1 MASRVKNRISDKL
14 FVDTCENSQSMAKAC
29 AELNLHFNS
38 FKKRAIEL
46 NCYKT
51 NQSGVGLTK
60 LAGSRKIPLGDI
72 LRAPACCA
80 KGRSEVNTPG

>member
-38 FKKRAIEL
+38 FKKIHLALLLRIPVMLL
-46 NCYKT
+46 NK
-51 NQSGVGLTK
+51 
-60 LAGSRKIPLGDI
+60 SRL
-72 LRAPACCA
+72 CC
-80 KGRSEVNTPG
+80 SFPD